1 MGEVRVEVEP
11 PWPYRL
17 PRMHGMDGLTRV
29 RRGVIH
35 RLLYEG
41 EAPVLIR
48 VAQLSSGWVLFG
60 AQAADRGAAARAIA
74 RMRQALGVDLE
85 LRRFHERFRA
95 DPLIGAAVR
104 ADPALRPR
112 GRPDPFEA
120 LVWAVTEQLIEYE
133 RAAAIQRRLIR
144 WLGRRDPTSGLSDAP
159 TAEALAGAAPA
170 RLESFDLS
178 GGRAMALIRVAREV
192 AAGRIELS
200 TAAAPELQEHGWRR
214 LRAIPGIGAWTVE
227 MMAISGQGRVD
238 QIPAGDLG
246 FVKLVGRMLSGGDPR
261 ARASEAQVRE
271 VFARFGEWKGLAGVY
286 ALRAGGLAKSPL
298 AAG

>member
-1 MGEVRVEVEP
+1 
-11 PWPYRL
+11 
-17 PRMHGMDGLTRV
+17 MDGLTRV

-41 EAPVLIR
+41 EVPVLVR
-48 VAQLSSGWVLFG
+48 VAQLSSGRVLFG
-60 AQAADRGAAARAIA
+60 AQAANADRDAAVRAIA

-95 DPLIGAAVR
+95 DPLIGVAVR
-104 ADPALRPR
+104 ANPTLRPR
-112 GRPDPFEA
+112 GRPHPFEA

-159 TAEALAGAAPA
+159 AAIALAGAAPA

-178 GGRAMALIRVAREV
+178 GGRAIALIRVAREV
-192 AAGRIELS
+192 AAGRVELS
-200 TAAAPELQEHGWRR
+200 AAAAPELQEQGWRR

-227 MMAISGQGRVD
+227 MLAISGQGRVD

-246 FVKLVGRMLSGGDPR
+246 FVKLVGRMLSDGDPR

-286 ALRAGGLAKSPL
+286 ALRAAGLAKSPI